1 MIAFA
6 MNTTFEQAKAF
17 FLSGLA
23 HHEAGRMEAAERDFS
38 ASLSLVPG
46 RPSTLTNLGATL
58 LQLGRADEALVLLE
72 EALDQEPGN
81 PEALGHAATALAEL
95 GRRADAL
102 AMADRAVQADP
113 QAAAVWSL
121 RGTLLREAG
130 RAADATASW
139 REALRAGAPPE
150 LIRYYLAALGEEEAP
165 VAPPRLYVQQLF
177 DSYAEGFDR
186 HLMQVLQYRA
196 PERLVKGLQGRHFDA
211 VLDLGCGTGLCGP
224 LLRPL
229 AGRLEGVD
237 LSANMVAQAGA
248 TGVYDSVEQDDAADF
263 LQRAQQRWDA
273 IVAADVFIYVGAL
286 EGVFAGAARALRP
299 KGVFCFSVEDVA
311 DVDAPRGYV
320 LRESLRYA
328 HSMGYIRML
337 AEQHGFSVTAHERQP
352 LRQDQGK
359 PVPGLFAWLSRS

>member
-1 MIAFA
+1 

-23 HHEAGRMEAAERDFS
+23 HYEAGRMEAADRDFS

-46 RPSTLTNLGATL
+46 RPSTLTNLGATR
-58 LQLGRADEALVLLE
+58 LQLGRADEALVLLQ
-72 EALDQEPGN
+72 EALNQEPTN
-81 PEALGHAATALAEL
+81 PETLGHAATALAEL
-95 GRRADAL
+95 GRRGDAL

-113 QAAAVWSL
+113 QAAVVWTL

-130 RAADATASW
+130 RPSEAAASW
-139 REALRAGAPPE
+139 REALRCGAPPE
-150 LIRYYLAALGEEEAP
+150 LIHYYLAALGEEAP
-165 VAPPRLYVQQLF
+165 PSAPPRLYVQQLF

-186 HLMQVLQYRA
+186 HLVQVLHYRA
-196 PERLVKGLQGRHFDA
+196 PERLVQGLKGRIFDA

-229 AGRLEGVD
+229 ARRLDGVD
-237 LSANMVAQAGA
+237 LSANMVAQARA
-248 TGVYDSVEQDDAADF
+248 SGVYDSVEQDDAAHW
-263 LQRAQQRWDA
+263 LQAAPQRWDA

-286 EGVFAGAARALRP
+286 EGVFAGASQALRP
-299 KGVFCFSVEDVA
+299 GGVFCFSVEE
-311 DVDAPRGYV
+311 VDDGQAPQGYA

-337 AEQHGFSVTAHERQP
+337 AEQHGFSITAHEREP

-359 PVPGLFAWLSRS
+359 PVPGLFAWLSKR